1 MERSEGWKETSPSSS
16 GAPLTT
22 QDEVATADL
31 PALPPDAVTEAPSGP
46 AESQAVSCL
55 HSTERLTNDFVQEM
69 TNEAFQTMHRI
80 WRQYSPP
87 ASPTVHRSFNV
98 EAAAI
103 QHRRAEVALYKRAD
117 GITNCFLS

>member
-1 MERSEGWKETSPSSS
+1 MRVGRKRP
-16 GAPLTT
+16 PLH
-22 QDEVATADL
+22 
-31 PALPPDAVTEAPSGP
+31 PGPHSPPDAVTEAPSGP

-55 HSTERLTNDFVQEM
+55 HSTERLMNDFVQEM

-80 WRQYSPP
+80 WRQHSPP

-103 QHRRAEVALYKRAD
+103 QHEVALYKRAD
-117 GITNCFLS
+117 GITNCFLSF